1 MMSECA
7 VLENLSEDGFHSCE
21 GFADWSSYSPVH
33 WNGNQEDSSNSF
45 GDWSTFNSNLSKDKE
60 PASSESPPEEGRS
73 GHTHKVEKSNKLR
86 SSSVFYD
93 CFHAEETI
101 KDTAVMEIPPLSQ
114 LLLNSASTPP
124 QPAALSSAAANLCQR
139 LLCEPDCLSL
149 SGPKPRLH
157 SYKQLINTLHL
168 TNSDPN
174 IFQNTDFSDQDFEE
188 QESSPAALIQTKLMV
203 PTLCQNKPGYLYQI
217 SRQWLSQNS
226 LNLLPH

>member
-1 MMSECA
+1 MSECA

-45 GDWSTFNSNLSKDKE
+45 GDWSTFNSNLSK
-60 PASSESPPEEGRS
+60 
-73 GHTHKVEKSNKLR
+73 VEKSNKLR

-114 LLLNSASTPP
+114 MLLNSASTPP
-124 QPAALSSAAANLCQR
+124 QPAALSAAANLCQR

-174 IFQNTDFSDQDFEE
+174 IFQDQDFEE
-188 QESSPAALIQTKLMV
+188 QESSPAALIQTK
-203 PTLCQNKPGYLYQI
+203 
-217 SRQWLSQNS
+217 
-226 LNLLPH
+226 